1 MNLNRKNIGKI
12 RGLILFTALMVLG
25 LMKFDLLCSMV
36 VFLVGIL
43 RPFIVGGMIAFV
55 INIPMSFFERIFFG
69 KEKEK
74 AKPNKILLKGSR
86 GISLIMAYLAVVLVI
101 TLVIV
106 TVIPQLAGTILVLTN
121 KIPAFW
127 DRMIGELEV
136 IFAANPALIELLGN
150 YEELEID
157 WKSLFNTVVSFLQNG
172 VGSVLGSTFSV
183 ASSII
188 SSTVNFFISLIF
200 SIYIL
205 VQKEKLGNQ
214 FDRVLK
220 AYTSHKVYKSTRR
233 VLSLLHRNFSNF
245 ITGQCTEAVIL
256 GLMFVVSMTLLRFDY
271 AVMIGVLIAFTAL
284 IPIVGAFI
292 GCFVGAF
299 LMLVDDP
306 LKAFWFVVLFI
317 VLQQVEGNLIYP
329 HVVGNSVGLPSIWV
343 LAAVTVGGSL
353 MGVLGMLIF
362 IPLLSTVYV
371 LLRED
376 VDKKNHEGLREK
388 AAASPPQAPPDHPV
402 KSNRQIQKD

>member
-1 MNLNRKNIGKI
+1 MNLNRKNLKKI
-12 RGLILFTALMVLG
+12 RGLILFTALMILV
-25 LMKFDLLCSMV
+25 LMKFDLLCSML
-36 VFLVGIL
+36 VFLIGIL

-55 INIPMSFFERIFFG
+55 INIPMTFFEKKLFG
-69 KEKEK
+69 RERQK
-74 AKPNKILLKGSR
+74 ARPNKLLLKSSR
-86 GISLIMAYLAVVLVI
+86 GISLTMAYLAVVLAI

-106 TVIPQLAGTILVLTN
+106 TVIPQLAGTIRVLTN

-127 DRMIGELEV
+127 DQTIRELEV
-136 IFAANPALIELLGN
+136 IFAANPALTELLGN
-150 YEELEID
+150 YENLEID
-157 WKSLFNTVVSFLQNG
+157 WKALINTVVSFLQNG
-172 VGSVLGSTFSV
+172 VGSMLGSTFSV

-220 AYTSHKVYKSTRR
+220 AYTSHKVYKSTRK
-233 VLSLLHRNFSNF
+233 VLSLLQRNFSNF

-256 GLMFVVSMTLLRFDY
+256 GLMFAVSMTFLGFDY

-306 LKAFWFVVLFI
+306 VKAFWFVVLFI

-376 VDKKNHEGLREK
+376 VNRKNHEVTEQKEEGLTLK
-388 AAASPPQAPPDHPV
+388 APPAEKP
-402 KSNRQIQKD
+402 

>member
-1 MNLNRKNIGKI
+1 MNLNRKNLRKV
-12 RGLILFTALMVLG
+12 RGLILFTALMVLV
-25 LMKFDLLCSMV
+25 LMKFDLLCSMA
-36 VFLVGIL
+36 VFLIGIV

-55 INIPMSFFERIFFG
+55 INIPMSFFERKLFG
-69 KEKEK
+69 KEKQK
-74 AKPNKILLKGSR
+74 AKPNKILIKCSR
-86 GISLIMAYLAVVLVI
+86 GISLTLAYLAVVLAV
-101 TLVIV
+101 TLVFI
-106 TVIPQLAGTILVLTN
+106 TVIPQLAGTVRVLAN

-127 DRMIGELEV
+127 DSMISQLEV
-136 IFAANPALIELLGN
+136 LFAENPELMGLLSE
-150 YEELEID
+150 YENLEID
-157 WKSLFNTVVSFLQNG
+157 WKALTNTVVRFLQNG
-172 VGSVLGSTFSV
+172 VGSMLGSTFSV

-220 AYTSHKVYKSTRR
+220 AYSNHKVYKGTRK
-233 VLSLLHRNFSNF
+233 VLDLLGRNFSNF

-256 GLMFVVSMTLLRFDY
+256 GLMFVVSMTVFRFDY

-306 LKAFWFVVLFI
+306 VKAFWFVVLFI

-343 LAAVTVGGSL
+343 LAAVTIGGSL
-353 MGVLGMLIF
+353 MGILGMLIF

-371 LLRED
+371 LLKED
-376 VDKKNHEGLREK
+376 VNRKNHEGTGHREEPVP
-388 AAASPPQAPPDHPV
+388 PPQ
-402 KSNRQIQKD
+402 N